1 MAQTWKQNSAVQR
14 LLDSKFASGELNN
27 DSKPLPTWESNSEFQ
42 KYKLNTFRT
51 KLNMTKQRLGLNLTG
66 AIVPVKRSQSTD
78 DLENMHYD
86 LDLHEGHRVLNK
98 NSVKRILLLKGGIQ
112 KIVIGIFCVS
122 AMDSP
127 IIWH

>member
-86 LDLHEGHRVLNK
+86 LDLHEGHMVPSKKPRK
-98 NSVKRILLLKGGIQ
+98 EESIVKRWYSKNG
-112 KIVIGIFCVS
+112 
-122 AMDSP
+122 
-127 IIWH
+127 H